1 MGCRYLTAEVSDSGE
16 VIREMPRTGTGP
28 FPARRSGFPVPASQY
43 GFMARDTQFS
53 SAPYSGSY
61 GSAGTSQYGLAV
73 PGSYY
78 GPVAV
83 PARDDAAQDYATRE
97 VAAQAHTAQDGLT
110 QDGLTQDSTARDS
123 TARDSAARDD
133 TAQDGLARDDP
144 DRPPQWPLQ
153 TRLDLGALPGAV
165 PCARLH
171 ARLVLTEWGQAQAG
185 DSVELIVSELMTNA
199 LRACTDPVGGRP
211 GYDVE
216 GRQLPLG
223 LRLASDRR
231 QVLVEIW
238 DGNMSP
244 PVPGQT
250 SLDGETGRGL
260 LMVEA
265 VSSRWGYYYPA
276 HQSHGTA
283 PDERAAKVVWALIV
297 PGA

>member
-1 MGCRYLTAEVSDSGE
+1 
-16 VIREMPRTGTGP
+16 
-28 FPARRSGFPVPASQY
+28 
-43 GFMARDTQFS
+43 MARDTQFS
-53 SAPYSGSY
+53 SAPYGGSY
-61 GSAGTSQYGLAV
+61 GSAGTGHYGLAA
-73 PGSYY
+73 PGGYY
-78 GPVAV
+78 GPIAA
-83 PARDDAAQDYATRE
+83 PARRDAPRDY
-97 VAAQAHTAQDGLT
+97 
-110 QDGLTQDSTARDS
+110 
-123 TARDSAARDD
+123 AARDD
-133 TAQDGLARDDP
+133 MASGDTAQDDIAGDDTAREDPARDDP

-199 LRACTDPVGGRP
+199 LRACTDPVVGRP
-211 GYDVE
+211 GYDAE

-238 DGNMSP
+238 DGNLAP

-250 SLDGETGRGL
+250 SLEGETGRGL

-276 HQSHGTA
+276 RQPRGTS
-283 PDERAAKVVWALIV
+283 PDARAAKVVWALIV

>member
-1 MGCRYLTAEVSDSGE
+1 
-16 VIREMPRTGTGP
+16 
-28 FPARRSGFPVPASQY
+28 
-43 GFMARDTQFS
+43 MARDTQFS
-53 SAPYSGSY
+53 SAPYGGSY
-61 GSAGTSQYGLAV
+61 GSAGTSRYGLAV

-78 GPVAV
+78 SPVAA
-83 PARDDAAQDYATRE
+83 PAQDDAAQEYAIRDYADRE
-97 VAAQAHTAQDGLT
+97 DAAQDDPARNDLAQDATAQD
-110 QDGLTQDSTARDS
+110 D
-123 TARDSAARDD
+123 
-133 TAQDGLARDDP
+133 LARDDP
-144 DRPPQWPLQ
+144 DRRPQWPLQ

-199 LRACTDPVGGRP
+199 LRASTDPVAGRP
-211 GYDVE
+211 GYDAE

-238 DGNMSP
+238 DGNLAP

-276 HQSHGTA
+276 RQPRGTA

>member
-1 MGCRYLTAEVSDSGE
+1 
-16 VIREMPRTGTGP
+16 
-28 FPARRSGFPVPASQY
+28 
-43 GFMARDTQFS
+43 MARDTQFS
-53 SAPYSGSY
+53 SAPYGGSY
-61 GSAGTSQYGLAV
+61 GAGTSQYGLAV

-78 GPVAV
+78 GAVAV
-83 PARDDAAQDYATRE
+83 PAQDEAARDYAAQEDTARQHAAQGDLAPEHAAQDHAAQDHAAQDH
-97 VAAQAHTAQDGLT
+97 AAQAAAAQAGLT
-110 QDGLTQDSTARDS
+110 
-123 TARDSAARDD
+123 
-133 TAQDGLARDDP
+133 RDDP
-144 DRPPQWPLQ
+144 DRVPQWPLQ

-211 GYDVE
+211 GYDAE

-238 DGNMSP
+238 DGNMAP
-244 PVPGQT
+244 PVPGET

-276 HQSHGTA
+276 RQAHGTA

>member
-1 MGCRYLTAEVSDSGE
+1 
-16 VIREMPRTGTGP
+16 
-28 FPARRSGFPVPASQY
+28 
-43 GFMARDTQFS
+43 MARDTQFS
-53 SAPYSGSY
+53 SAPYGGSY
-61 GSAGTSQYGLAV
+61 GPAGTGQYGLAV

-83 PARDDAAQDYATRE
+83 PAQDHAVWDDT
-97 VAAQAHTAQDGLT
+97 
-110 QDGLTQDSTARDS
+110 
-123 TARDSAARDD
+123 ARDD
-133 TAQDGLARDDP
+133 TVRADTAREDTAQEDLARDDP
-144 DRPPQWPLQ
+144 DRRAQWPLQ

-199 LRACTDPVGGRP
+199 LRACTDPVAGRP
-211 GYDVE
+211 GYDAE

-238 DGNMSP
+238 DGNLAP

-276 HQSHGTA
+276 RQPRGTA

>member
-1 MGCRYLTAEVSDSGE
+1 
-16 VIREMPRTGTGP
+16 
-28 FPARRSGFPVPASQY
+28 
-43 GFMARDTQFS
+43 MARDTQFS
-53 SAPYSGSY
+53 SAPYGGSY

-83 PARDDAAQDYATRE
+83 PARDDAAQDYATWE
-97 VAAQAHTAQDGLT
+97 DPAQPDTGQDRLAQDDVAQSGGD
-110 QDGLTQDSTARDS
+110 QDDS
-123 TARDSAARDD
+123 ARDD
-133 TAQDGLARDDP
+133 A
-144 DRPPQWPLQ
+144 DRLPQWPLQ

-199 LRACTDPVGGRP
+199 LRACTDPVAGRP

-238 DGNMSP
+238 DGNMAP

-276 HQSHGTA
+276 RQTRGTA

>member
-1 MGCRYLTAEVSDSGE
+1 
-16 VIREMPRTGTGP
+16 MPAG
-28 FPARRSGFPVPASQY
+28 QY

-53 SAPYSGSY
+53 SAPYGGSY

-78 GPVAV
+78 GPIAV
-83 PARDDAAQDYATRE
+83 PAQDDAARDYALQE
-97 VAAQAHTAQDGLT
+97 DTAQE
-110 QDGLTQDSTARDS
+110 
-123 TARDSAARDD
+123 SAARDD
-133 TAQDGLARDDP
+133 LAQDRTTQDGTAQNGTAQADLTRDDP

-211 GYDVE
+211 GYDAE

-238 DGNMSP
+238 DGNMAP

-276 HQSHGTA
+276 RQSRGTS
-283 PDERAAKVVWALIV
+283 PDERATKVVWALIV

>member
-1 MGCRYLTAEVSDSGE
+1 

-28 FPARRSGFPVPASQY
+28 FPAQRSAFPAPGSQY
-43 GFMARDTQFS
+43 GFLSRDTQFS
-53 SAPYSGSY
+53 AAPYGGSSGRAA
-61 GSAGTSQYGLAV
+61 AGQYSLAI
-73 PGSYY
+73 PGGYY
-78 GPVAV
+78 GPVATV
-83 PARDDAAQDYATRE
+83 REDPTRPA
-97 VAAQAHTAQDGLT
+97 
-110 QDGLTQDSTARDS
+110 
-123 TARDSAARDD
+123 
-133 TAQDGLARDDP
+133 
-144 DRPPQWPLQ
+144 QWPLQ
-153 TRLDLGALPGAV
+153 SRLELGALPGAV
-165 PCARLH
+165 PCARMH

-199 LRACTDPVGGRP
+199 LRACTDPVAGRP

-238 DGNMSP
+238 DGNMAP

-276 HQSHGTA
+276 RQTRGAA

>member
-1 MGCRYLTAEVSDSGE
+1 
-16 VIREMPRTGTGP
+16 
-28 FPARRSGFPVPASQY
+28 
-43 GFMARDTQFS
+43 MARDTQFS
-53 SAPYSGSY
+53 SAPYGGSY
-61 GSAGTSQYGLAV
+61 GSAGSSQYGLAV

-83 PARDDAAQDYATRE
+83 PARDDAAQDYAAREDASGKTRPRTD
-97 VAAQAHTAQDGLT
+97 TAQDGLT
-110 QDGLTQDSTARDS
+110 QDGTGQDD
-123 TARDSAARDD
+123 
-133 TAQDGLARDDP
+133 LARDDP

-199 LRACTDPVGGRP
+199 LRACTDPVAGRP
-211 GYDVE
+211 GYDAE

-238 DGNMSP
+238 DGNLAP

-276 HQSHGTA
+276 RQSRGTA

>member
-1 MGCRYLTAEVSDSGE
+1 
-16 VIREMPRTGTGP
+16 
-28 FPARRSGFPVPASQY
+28 
-43 GFMARDTQFS
+43 MARDTQFS
-53 SAPYSGSY
+53 SAPYGGSY

-83 PARDDAAQDYATRE
+83 PARDDAAQDYAAQDYSAQDYATRE
-97 VAAQAHTAQDGLT
+97 EAARQDAAQDRLAQDNTAQG
-110 QDGLTQDSTARDS
+110 
-123 TARDSAARDD
+123 DSA
-133 TAQDGLARDDP
+133 GNDP

-199 LRACTDPVGGRP
+199 LRACTDPVAGRP
-211 GYDVE
+211 GYDGE

-238 DGNMSP
+238 DGNMAP

-276 HQSHGTA
+276 RQTRGTA

>member
-1 MGCRYLTAEVSDSGE
+1 
-16 VIREMPRTGTGP
+16 
-28 FPARRSGFPVPASQY
+28 
-43 GFMARDTQFS
+43 MARDTQFS

-83 PARDDAAQDYATRE
+83 PARDDAAQDYAAQDYALRE
-97 VAAQAHTAQDGLT
+97 DAAQQDTAQDGLT
-110 QDGLTQDSTARDS
+110 QDGTGQDDP
-123 TARDSAARDD
+123 
-133 TAQDGLARDDP
+133 ARDDP

-199 LRACTDPVGGRP
+199 LRACTDPVAGRP
-211 GYDVE
+211 GYDAE

-238 DGNMSP
+238 DGNLAP

-276 HQSHGTA
+276 RQSRGTA
-283 PDERAAKVVWALIV
+283 PDDRAAKVVWALIV